1 MSHVTS
7 IGVHVNPGEFPTSR
21 VVDLGEPRS
30 RRALVETGR
39 SDSAQGEKKA
49 AASLELL
56 LPRLYDE
63 LRAAA
68 HRQLARRRYGNRGT
82 PTLNTTA
89 LVHEAYLRVADSS
102 GHAWRDEAH
111 FLSIAAVAMR
121 HILIDTARA
130 RAAAKRG
137 GHVDVRALTT
147 DEDIIDERA
156 ERMIELDA
164 ALAELQSLSPRLC
177 RVVELK
183 YFGGLSEDRVAE
195 ILGVTPRTVQRDW
208 AKARVLL
215 REALDA

>member
-1 MSHVTS
+1 MNFRHREV
-7 IGVHVNPGEFPTSR
+7 G
-21 VVDLGEPRS
+21 DLGEPRS
-30 RRALVETGR
+30 RRVLVETDQ
-39 SDSAQGEKKA
+39 SDSAHPDAKPA
-49 AASLELL
+49 TSLELL

-63 LRAAA
+63 LCAAA
-68 HRQLARRRYGNRGT
+68 HRQVAMRRYGNRGT

-89 LVHEAYLRVADSS
+89 LVHEAYLRLADSS
-102 GHAWRDEAH
+102 DHPWRDEAH

-137 GHVDVRALTT
+137 GHIDVRTLTT
-147 DEDIIDERA
+147 EEFIVDERT

-164 ALAELQSLSPRLC
+164 ALDELQSMSPRLC

-215 REALDA
+215 RQALDA